1 MITTLLFGLLA
12 LFVGIGISF
21 QSAINAS
28 LARGLESALLAAT
41 VSFSVGTVAL
51 LAVAFV
57 SGQLSVVG
65 ASWRSIP
72 MIYWFAGGVLGAG
85 FVASATFLVPRI
97 GVASLLSFAIAGQL
111 LSAVV
116 IDHFGLI
123 NVAERAMTLG
133 RGIGLVLL
141 LIGAFL
147 VSFA

>member
-1 MITTLLFGLLA
+1 MIATLAFGLLA
-12 LFVGIGISF
+12 LGVGIGLSF

-28 LARGLESALLAAT
+28 LARSLESALLAAT
-41 VSFSVGTVAL
+41 ISFSVGAAAL
-51 LAVAFV
+51 FLVSLV
-57 SGQLSVVG
+57 SGQLSLVG
-65 ASWRSIP
+65 AGWRSVP
-72 MIYWFAGGVLGAG
+72 LPYWIAGGIIGAG
-85 FVASATFLVPRI
+85 FVWSATFLVPRI

-123 NVAERAMTLG
+123 GVAERALTLG
-133 RGIGLVLL
+133 RAAGLMLL